1 MNEKLAELKAR
12 AYEIIAYI
20 QSAQK
25 ELESVNQ
32 QIAEISMSKVE
43 KPDSESKKVEKIKK

>member
-1 MNEKLAELKAR
+1 MNIEIEKLKAR
-12 AYEIIAYI
+12 AYDIIAFI

-32 QIAEISMSKVE
+32 QIATLSTAKEE
-43 KPDSESKKVEKIKK
+43 TPDKESTKVEKIKK